1 MTVTLKVLLSI
12 KSSQIEEVVQ
22 SLDPDQVD
30 VLMKYIYKGFEV
42 PSEGSSAHLLSWHEK
57 AFAAGGVGSIVRVL
71 TDKKR
76 V

>member
-1 MTVTLKVLLSI
+1 MLITLRVLKSI
-12 KSSQIEEVVQ
+12 KSEQMEEVVQ

-30 VLMKYIYKGFEV
+30 ILMKYIYRGFEV

-57 AFAAGGVGSIVRVL
+57 AFAAGGLGCITRVL
-71 TDKKR
+71 SDRKR